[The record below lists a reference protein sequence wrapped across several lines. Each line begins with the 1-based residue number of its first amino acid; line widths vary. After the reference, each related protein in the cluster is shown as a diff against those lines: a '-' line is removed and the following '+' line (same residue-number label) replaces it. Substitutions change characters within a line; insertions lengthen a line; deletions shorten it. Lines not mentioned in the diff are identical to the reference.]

1 MDWSWGFLWEALE
14 YLLGIL
20 ACYCLGRLGWFG
32 TVVVCKE
39 QEAQAAL
46 QSFVSKATRTDSSDM
61 LIMPCITHDLPAVS
75 VDFLRKLVYLNVP
88 QSRLSNATW
97 TAAFMRTGNTV

>member
-20 ACYCLGRLGWFG
+20 ACYCLGRLGWSG

-39 QEAQAAL
+39 QDAQA
-46 QSFVSKATRTDSSDM
+46 VR
-61 LIMPCITHDLPAVS
+61 
-75 VDFLRKLVYLNVP
+75 
-88 QSRLSNATW
+88 SRVTND
-97 TAAFMRTGNTV
+97 VIKQQ